1 MKDFEQTERIPMTDD
16 QAKGL
21 AERFGISLEEL
32 HRLRADEEKDYEL
45 FVNDKYQVARRIAHP
60 EKNAPVP
67 LPIVHLSIKR
77 LDREPVHDWRDL
89 QWIKNQLVGD
99 EIEMWECYPKESHL
113 IDTANQYHMWGFLT
127 DKKIIPFGWTEP
139 RRVIDHD
146 PENEKQTNT
155 KQRKL

>member
-1 MKDFEQTERIPMTDD
+1 MTPFYKTEREPMPES
-16 QAKGL
+16 QARAL
-21 AERFGISLEEL
+21 AEKFGITYEEL
-32 HRLRADEEKDYEL
+32 VELRDKEAKDYEL
-45 FVNDKYQVARRIAHP
+45 FVNDKYQVAKRISPSNPAFDIP
-60 EKNAPVP
+60 FDA
-67 LPIVHLSIKR
+67 VHLSIKR
-77 LDREPVHDWRDL
+77 LDREPIHDWRDL

-127 DKKIIPFGWTEP
+127 EHKIIPFGWTEP

-146 PENEKQTNT
+146 LENEKTTNT